1 MTQPKKTSKIPFAN
15 AYVEDCY
22 KFIVMPGNNSQ
33 LIRKAM
39 ERRDWW
45 IEIPPVHSMYN
56 FKWQPVSAGIKFE
69 RLGPVRPKPG
79 ELGSTGPTSTMAGT
93 GLGLGQEVTLEAE
106 GMGVKQ
112 MVNHLEYHHYIS
124 EKAALFQELRAH
136 CDGMKEN
143 VFDLC
148 VPITFYIEVHDLDKQ
163 QVYNQLMQP
172 FV

>member
-1 MTQPKKTSKIPFAN
+1 M
-15 AYVEDCY
+15 EDCY
-22 KFIVMPGNNSQ
+22 KFIVVPGNNSG
-33 LIRKAM
+33 LIRKAL

-79 ELGSTGPTSTMAGT
+79 ELGSTGPSSAMAGVS
-93 GLGLGQEVTLEAE
+93 GGQLSNQDNSSSIDAYAE
-106 GMGVKQ
+106 IGGVGVKQ
-112 MVNHLEYHHYIS
+112 MVNHLEFHYHIS
-124 EKAALFQELRAH
+124 EKAALFNEMQKH

-148 VPITFYIEVHDLDKQ
+148 VPITFYVEVLDIEKPQ
-163 QVYNQLMQP
+163 AYN
-172 FV
+172 